1 MSQIKEHLNN
11 KFEEKLEEIKA
22 NRNKTTTSD
31 EEDASNSENNLPRR
45 KYASNTKFD
54 KNKSQDN
61 YLQSSNMHEVRQLSI
76 PLGVVNEKLDETVII
91 NENWPE
97 ADYHRYNTVRHKR
110 LLIHKSCSFL
120 TYLQNIEY
128 QNTETLILNIDIYFS
143 SFF

>member
-22 NRNKTTTSD
+22 NRNKNTTSD

-45 KYASNTKFD
+45 KHASNTKFD

-61 YLQSSNMHEVRQLSI
+61 YFQSSNMHEVRQLST

-91 NENWPE
+91 NEN
-97 ADYHRYNTVRHKR
+97 
-110 LLIHKSCSFL
+110 
-120 TYLQNIEY
+120 
-128 QNTETLILNIDIYFS
+128 
-143 SFF
+143 